1 MPSKSPSVATAKH
14 LSSCGGGEVLTLR
27 CCAGVALVVK
37 LRLRSGIPGAAAMVA
52 GQRKKEE
59 TVPEQAIIGLWDR
72 QQHRK

>member
-1 MPSKSPSVATAKH
+1 MPSKSPPVATAKH

-37 LRLRSGIPGAAAMVA
+37 WLRSGIPGAAALVA